1 MEQKTK
7 SVFET
12 LNAIDCSEHTETKG
26 KLTYLS
32 WAWAWQ
38 ILKEELG
45 KSRESKEIWV
55 AGEKDAAQMLG
66 LSVGWLSKM
75 VQGGKLEGCYARIGE
90 KKLNFNITKI
100 RNVMSN
106 K

>member
-1 MEQKTK
+1 MDVVQVHNISFDELRKEMRALLREELK
-7 SVFET
+7 AS
-12 LNAIDCSEHTETKG
+12 
-26 KLTYLS
+26 
-32 WAWAWQ
+32 
-38 ILKEELG
+38 KEETD
-45 KSRESKEIWV
+45 IWV